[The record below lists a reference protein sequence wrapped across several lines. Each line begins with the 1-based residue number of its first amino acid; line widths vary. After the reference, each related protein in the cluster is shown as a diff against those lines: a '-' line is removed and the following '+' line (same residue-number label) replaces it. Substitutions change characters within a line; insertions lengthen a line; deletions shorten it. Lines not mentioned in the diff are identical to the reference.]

1 MAAKNPD
8 IRARL
13 SAHPAVTRRRSIPV
27 LVTGG
32 LIAAAVLV
40 GWILLV
46 VNAAALQAEFAELQ
60 DGAVTLNQRVG
71 SRFGV
76 LLGILG
82 LPLFLTAVIV
92 VTLYG
97 SRRWAL
103 RETGTPLRRTYR
115 GVFRTGPGAGQ
126 RFQDLIRTRDAGVV
140 GRMGE
145 SVDKGNLVVEGWSAD
160 ADRVAL
166 VGVYEFSLPG
176 DPGWELVRFDGAA
189 FDQYNAIFRASA

>member
-1 MAAKNPD
+1 MATKNPD

-13 SAHPAVTRRRSIPV
+13 RAHPGIVRRRSVPV

-32 LIAAAVLV
+32 LVAAAVLTA
-40 GWILLV
+40 WILLL
-46 VNAAALQAEFAELQ
+46 VNGAALQAEFAELQ
-60 DGAVTLNQRVG
+60 DGAVTVNQRVG

-82 LPLFLTAVIV
+82 LPVLLASVIV
-92 VTLYG
+92 LTLYG
-97 SRRWAL
+97 SRRWVM

-115 GVFRTGPGAGQ
+115 GVFRTGAGAGQ

-145 SVDKGNLVVEGWSAD
+145 SAEKGNLVVEGWSAD

-166 VGVYEFSLPG
+166 VGVYEFSLQA
-176 DPGWELVRFDGAA
+176 DPQWELVEFDGPA
-189 FDQYNAIFRASA
+189 FDQYDAIFRAKA